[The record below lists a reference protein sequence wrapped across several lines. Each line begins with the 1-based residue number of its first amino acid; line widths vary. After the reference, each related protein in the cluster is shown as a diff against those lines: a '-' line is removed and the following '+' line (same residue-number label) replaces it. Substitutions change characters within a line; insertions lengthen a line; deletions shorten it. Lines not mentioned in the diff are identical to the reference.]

1 MTRIDVAQFSRRAY
15 PGAFS
20 IEQVFHDIEAAL
32 PDDIAVR
39 AVRNQGFSRGLLPRL
54 RDALGARRHRGMVN
68 HVLGDVHY
76 LTLFLP
82 RKRTILT
89 IHDCEMI
96 HRASGLKRFILWLFW
111 IRLPVARA
119 GTVVA
124 ISQTTR
130 ADIEALL
137 GGGDYRIEVI
147 ENPVSPRF
155 SPTPPP
161 PAGDSLPEILH
172 IGTKA
177 NKNLDRL
184 IDAATGLP
192 LKLVVIGRLTEAQRA
207 RIQASG
213 LAWENRHDL
222 SADEIVEAYRRATLL
237 AFVSLS
243 EGFGLP
249 IIEAQATRRPVLCAD
264 REPMRCVAGD
274 GALLVDPEDT
284 AAIRSGLERLL
295 GDPDLRARLVAA
307 GRGNVTRFTAG
318 TIAEKYAA
326 LYRKVAEQ

>member
-1 MTRIDVAQFSRRAY
+1 MNKFQVVQFSRRPY

-20 IEQVFHDIEAAL
+20 IEQVFYDINEAL
-32 PDDIAVR
+32 PDDISVSQEQ
-39 AVRNQGFSRGLLPRL
+39 NEEFSSRFLPRL
-54 RDALGARRHRGMVN
+54 RDALRARRSQGMVN
-68 HVLGDVHY
+68 HVVGDVHY
-76 LTLFLP
+76 ITLLLP

-96 HRASGLKRFILWLFW
+96 NRASGLKRFILWLFW

-130 ADIEALL
+130 DDITALL
-137 GGGDYRIEVI
+137 GGGDHQIQII

-155 SPTPPP
+155 QPTPPP
-161 PAGDSLPEILH
+161 AGKGDPQILH

-177 NKNLDRL
+177 NKNLERL
-184 IDAATGLP
+184 IDAAAGLP
-192 LKLVVIGRLTEAQRA
+192 LKLVVIGRLNDSQRA
-207 RIQASG
+207 RIEASG
-213 LAWENRHDL
+213 LAHKVMHDL
-222 SADEIVEAYRRATLL
+222 NAEEIVEAYREATILS
-237 AFVSLS
+237 FISLS

-249 IIEAQATRRPVLCAD
+249 IIESQAIGRPVLCAN
-264 REPMRCVAGD
+264 REPMRSVAGD

-295 GDPDLRARLVAA
+295 DDPKLRAKLVAA
-307 GRGNVTRFTAG
+307 GHRNVTRFTACN
-318 TIAEKYAA
+318 IANKYAT
-326 LYRKVAEQ
+326 LYRKVAQQ

>member
-1 MTRIDVAQFSRRAY
+1 MRVLVHQFRRK
-15 PGAFS
+15 PPSGAFS
-20 IEQVFHDIEAAL
+20 IERVFEDINSAL
-32 PDDIAVR
+32 PTDITVKEIENR
-39 AVRNQGFSRGLLPRL
+39 FYSRGILPRV
-54 RDALGARRHRGMVN
+54 RDALRAWRFSGSVN

-76 LTLFLP
+76 LTFFLP
-82 RKRTILT
+82 RRRTILT

-96 HRASGLKRFILWLFW
+96 HRASGLKRFILWLLW

-137 GGGDYRIEVI
+137 GGGDHRIEVI

-155 SPTPPP
+155 RPAPPP
-161 PAGDSLPEILH
+161 LAGVALPEVLH

-184 IDAATGLP
+184 IDAAAGLP

-207 RIQASG
+207 RIEASG
-213 LAWENRHDL
+213 LAWENRHNL
-222 SADEIVEAYRRATLL
+222 TADDVADAYRRAALL

-249 IIEAQATRRPVLCAD
+249 IIEAQATDRPVLCAD
-264 REPMRCVAGD
+264 REPMRSVAGD

-284 AAIRSGLERLL
+284 AAIRSGVERLL
-295 GDPDLRARLVAA
+295 DDPNLRARLVAA
-307 GRGNVTRFTAG
+307 GRENVARFTAA
-318 TIAEKYAA
+318 TIAGKYAA
-326 LYRKVAEQ
+326 LYRKVAGR

>member
-1 MTRIDVAQFSRRAY
+1 MNRVEVAQFSRRAY

-20 IEQVFHDIEAAL
+20 IEQVFHDIKAAL
-32 PDDIAVR
+32 PDDIVVR
-39 AVRNQGFSRGLLPRL
+39 EARNRAFSRGILPRL
-54 RDALGARRHRGMVN
+54 GDALRARRHRGMVN

-96 HRASGLKRFILWLFW
+96 HRTTGLKRLILWLFW
-111 IRLPVARA
+111 FRLPVARA
-119 GTVVA
+119 VTVVA

-137 GGGDYRIEVI
+137 GGGDHRIEVI

-155 SPTPPP
+155 RSTPPP
-161 PAGDSLPEILH
+161 PAGGSLPEVLH

-184 IDAATGLP
+184 IDAAAGLP
-192 LKLVVIGRLTEAQRA
+192 LKLVVIGRLTDSQRA
-207 RIQASG
+207 RIEASE
-213 LAWENRHDL
+213 LIWENRHDL
-222 SADEIVEAYRRATLL
+222 NADEIAEAYRRATLL
-237 AFVSLS
+237 SFVSLS

-249 IIEAQATRRPVLCAD
+249 IIEAQATERPVLCAD
-264 REPMRCVAGD
+264 REPMRSVAGA
-274 GALLVDPEDT
+274 GALLVNPEDT
-284 AAIRSGLERLL
+284 AEIRAGLERLL
-295 GDPDLRARLVAA
+295 GYPELCARLVAA
-307 GRGNVTRFTAG
+307 GRSNVARFSAG

-326 LYRKVAEQ
+326 LYRKVAGL